1 MKYVAVVDSYPS
13 DLVGKK
19 TEKTRVKNSVF
30 ID

>member
-1 MKYVAVVDSYPS
+1 MKYVVVVDSYPL
-13 DLVGKK
+13 DLVGNK